1 MVPPN
6 RHGPDQVPRAFKLRH
21 SNPHLDEVLVGKS
34 DIISLPF
41 EVVLPYN
48 SAMKNFRPLILVFA
62 GLASFAIYAPA
73 QTNKPVKTT
82 SPHLTTAIGGKALYG
97 QYCAVCHGTDG
108 KGAGPAAVALK
119 QSPTDL
125 TQISRQNSGQFPE
138 ERFIKIMNGEVSTA
152 AHGTADMPIWGSDF
166 RNMTTNTNVVQDRI
180 HALLNYVEEL
190 QTK

>member
-1 MVPPN
+1 MVG
-6 RHGPDQVPRAFKLRH
+6 RVPIPVCLAP
-21 SNPHLDEVLVGKS
+21 SMPHWLEVLAGKS

-48 SAMKNFRPLILVFA
+48 SAMKNFRPLILVVA

-73 QTNKPVKTT
+73 QTNKPVKTNT
-82 SPHLTTAIGGKALYG
+82 PHLTTAIGGKALYG

-119 QSPTDL
+119 QHPTDL
-125 TQISRQNSGQFPE
+125 TLMSRQNNGQFPE
-138 ERFIKIMNGEVSTA
+138 ERFIKMMNGEVETA
-152 AHGTADMPIWGSDF
+152 AHGTADMPIWGNDF
-166 RNMTTNTNVVQDRI
+166 RNMTTSTNVVQDRI

-190 QTK
+190 QAK